1 MNNEPNISLYDADAM
16 EDFPVLKAFQQYIDA
31 EQAKAR
37 RRLLTVSIVF
47 VITLIV
53 VIAIFSMM
61 VVKANNQTQIVN
73 DRMFELLLKDKD
85 RAAENAKAA
94 AIQELSVKNL
104 NEAIS
109 KLKDRLESQELK
121 SAQTAASVQNE
132 EASRAALRAKNN
144 KRQEEI
150 DAKIQKALALLKA
163 EKAKLQA
170 EKERLRNEELERYR
184 RQQYPE
190 YYAKK
195 EAAAK
200 SSEKKVLTYEDVLDE
215 EPDATKPVAKEI
227 DFDDDDAIEYFN
239 DEEDNIMIPVEVKGK
254 RAGWRVPLD

>member
-1 MNNEPNISLYDADAM
+1 MNNEPNISLYDADAT

-121 SAQTAASVQNE
+121 SAQAAASVQNE
-132 EASRAALRAKNN
+132 EASRAALRAENN

-200 SSEKKVLTYEDVLDE
+200 ASEKKVLTYEDVLDD

>member
-1 MNNEPNISLYDADAM
+1 MNNEPNISLYDADAT

-121 SAQTAASVQNE
+121 SAQAAASVQNE
-132 EASRAALRAKNN
+132 EASRAALRAENN

-170 EKERLRNEELERYR
+170 EK
-184 RQQYPE
+184 
-190 YYAKK
+190 
-195 EAAAK
+195 
-200 SSEKKVLTYEDVLDE
+200 
-215 EPDATKPVAKEI
+215 
-227 DFDDDDAIEYFN
+227 DDQ
-239 DEEDNIMIPVEVKGK
+239 
-254 RAGWRVPLD
+254 R